1 MSETG
6 SSQDA
11 TADQEALAEERSAGA
26 SDGGPGSHTEGGTG
40 GKQNDPGSGG
50 VPEGADEEDAGSE
63 G

>member
-26 SDGGPGSHTEGGTG
+26 RGL
-40 GKQNDPGSGG
+40 
-50 VPEGADEEDAGSE
+50 GAEDHRGRIRRA
-63 G
+63 